1 LQTLA
6 SFALGGSVGRF
17 PSMRL
22 IGLIPNKAL
31 HDLFEVMGILA
42 GILLTNVVL
51 FQYDRCGAQTHK
63 CGDREGK

>member
-1 LQTLA
+1 
-6 SFALGGSVGRF
+6 
-17 PSMRL
+17 MRL